1 MLRLASRCRRDASA
15 GYNLVRMAT
24 SKVERL
30 VNLVIALLSTRG
42 YISAEKIRSSV
53 AGYSDSPSAEAFSR
67 MFERDKNELRDLGI
81 PLEVGRASA
90 QEPTEGYRINRDAYS
105 LPAVELTSDEAAAVA
120 VATQLWESPE
130 LITATQGALLKL
142 RAAGVDV
149 DPDAPVAIASPAGVP
164 GLRGSEEV
172 LGVLLSAIDSR
183 QAVQFPHRP
192 SRAEPYSVR
201 TVEPWGVVTQKG
213 RWYLVGHDR
222 DRDATRTFRLSRI
235 GAEVKPIGPPGVV
248 VVPEDVDLRQIV
260 ARTVAEI
267 PTGGRARV
275 WVADGRAT
283 ALRRAGTPTGR
294 RQLGGRDGD
303 VVEIDIGSSDRLARD
318 IAGYGADA
326 VVLEPPSLREDVLA
340 RLRAHV
346 EEANHP

>member
-1 MLRLASRCRRDASA
+1 
-15 GYNLVRMAT
+15 MAT

-42 YISAEKIRSSV
+42 YITAEKIRSSV
-53 AGYSDSPSAEAFSR
+53 AGYSDSASAEAFSR

-90 QEPTEGYRINRDAYS
+90 WDPTEGYRINRDAYA
-105 LPAVELTSDEAAAVA
+105 LAPVDLTPDEAAAVA

-149 DPDAPVAIASPAGVP
+149 DPDAPVAIASPVGVP
-164 GLRGSEEV
+164 GLRGSEDV
-172 LGVLLSAIDSR
+172 LGILLSAIDSR
-183 QAVQFPHRP
+183 RAVQFPHRP
-192 SRAEPYSVR
+192 SRAEPYATR
-201 TVEPWGVVTQKG
+201 TVEPWGVVTEKG

-235 GAEVKPIGPPGVV
+235 GPDVTPIGPPGAVT
-248 VVPEDVDLRQIV
+248 VPEGIDLRKIV
-260 ARTVAEI
+260 AQTVTDASAALA
-267 PTGGRARV
+267 GGHARV

-283 ALRRAGTPTGR
+283 ALRRAGRLVGER
-294 RQLGGRDGD
+294 RLGERDGE
-303 VVEIDIGSSDRLARD
+303 VIELDIRSTDQLARD

-326 VVLEPPSLREDVLA
+326 VALEPQSLRDEVLA
-340 RLRAHV
+340 RLRAHAGV
-346 EEANHP
+346 SA